1 MKKIYKSLTVSAIV
15 ATVSLS
21 ALPQS
26 LAITHES
33 QPTKQQQT
41 VLFDRSH
48 GQTAGAADWVSDGA
62 FSDYADSIQKQG
74 YDVKAI
80 DGHSNITEASLKSS
94 KIFVIPEANIPFKE
108 SEQAAIVNYVK
119 QGGNVVFIS
128 DHYNADRNL
137 NRIDSSEAMNGYR
150 RGAYEDMS
158 KGMNAE
164 EKSST
169 AMQGVKSSD
178 WLSTNFGVRFRYN
191 ALGDLNTS
199 NIVSSKESFGI
210 TEGVKSVSMHAG
222 STLAITNPEKA
233 KGIVYTPEQLPA
245 KSKWSHAVD
254 QGIYNG
260 GGKAEGP
267 YVAIS
272 KVGKGK
278 AAFIGDS
285 SLVED
290 SSPKYVR
297 EDNGEK
303 KKTYDGF
310 KEQDNGKLL
319 NNITAWMSKD
329 NDGKSLKASG
339 LTLDTKTKLLDFER
353 PERSTEPEKEPW
365 SQPPSGYKWY
375 DPKKFKAGSYG
386 SEKGAYPQPTTP
398 DDHTPPNQTEK
409 VSFDI
414 PQNVSVN
421 EPFEVTIHLKEF
433 EANQTLQQHLPEMKR
448 HADIIVVC
456 YHGGF
461 EKDLESGTPTEV
473 LTGENEG
480 YAMLEAFSKD
490 IDIFIT
496 GHQHRQIAE
505 RFKDTAVIQP
515 GTRGT
520 TVGKVVLSTDEYEN
534 VSVESCELL
543 PVIDDPTFTIDE
555 DDQHI
560 RKQLEDWLDY
570 EITTLPYD
578 MTINHAFEARV
589 APHPFTN
596 FMNYA
601 LLEKSGAD
609 VACTALFDSASGF
622 KQVVTMRDVINN
634 YPFPNTFK
642 VLAVSG
648 AKLKEAIERS
658 AEYFDVKNDEVSVS
672 ADFLEPKPQHFN
684 YDIYGG
690 VSYTI
695 HVGRP
700 KGQRVSNMMIQGH
713 AVDLKQTYT
722 ICVNNYRAVG
732 GGQYDMYIDAPVVK
746 DIQVEGA
753 QLLIDFLSNNNLMRI
768 PQVVDFKVEK

>member
-33 QPTKQQQT
+33 QPTKQQRT

-169 AMQGVKSSD
+169 AMQGVKS
-178 WLSTNFGVRFRYN
+178 
-191 ALGDLNTS
+191 
-199 NIVSSKESFGI
+199 
-210 TEGVKSVSMHAG
+210 VSMHAG

-319 NNITAWMSKD
+319 NNITDWMSKD
-329 NDGKSLKASG
+329 SDGKSLKASG

-375 DPKKFKAGSYG
+375 DPTTFKAGSYG
-386 SEKGAYPQPTTP
+386 SEKGADPQPNTP
-398 DDHTPPNQTEK
+398 DDHTPPNQNEK
-409 VSFDI
+409 VTFDI

-421 EPFEVTIHLKEF
+421 EPFEMTIHLKGF
-433 EANQTLQQHLPEMKR
+433 EANQTLENLRVGIYKEGGRQIGQFSSKDNDYNPPGYSTLPTVK
-448 HADIIVVC
+448 ADENGNVTIKVNAKV
-456 YHGGF
+456 
-461 EKDLESGTPTEV
+461 LESM
-473 LTGENEG
+473 EG
-480 YAMLEAFSKD
+480 SK
-490 IDIFIT
+490 
-496 GHQHRQIAE
+496 
-505 RFKDTAVIQP
+505 
-515 GTRGT
+515 
-520 TVGKVVLSTDEYEN
+520 
-534 VSVESCELL
+534 
-543 PVIDDPTFTIDE
+543 
-555 DDQHI
+555 I
-560 RKQLEDWLDY
+560 RLKLGDKTL
-570 EITTLPYD
+570 ITT
-578 MTINHAFEARV
+578 
-589 APHPFTN
+589 
-596 FMNYA
+596 
-601 LLEKSGAD
+601 
-609 VACTALFDSASGF
+609 
-622 KQVVTMRDVINN
+622 
-634 YPFPNTFK
+634 
-642 VLAVSG
+642 
-648 AKLKEAIERS
+648 
-658 AEYFDVKNDEVSVS
+658 
-672 ADFLEPKPQHFN
+672 
-684 YDIYGG
+684 
-690 VSYTI
+690 
-695 HVGRP
+695 
-700 KGQRVSNMMIQGH
+700 
-713 AVDLKQTYT
+713 
-722 ICVNNYRAVG
+722 
-732 GGQYDMYIDAPVVK
+732 
-746 DIQVEGA
+746 
-753 QLLIDFLSNNNLMRI
+753 
-768 PQVVDFKVEK
+768 DFK

>member
-33 QPTKQQQT
+33 QPTKQQRT

-375 DPKKFKAGSYG
+375 DPTTFKAGSYD
-386 SEKGAYPQPTTP
+386 SEKGADPQPNTP
-398 DDHTPPNQTEK
+398 DDHTPPNQNEK
-409 VSFDI
+409 VTFDI

-421 EPFEVTIHLKEF
+421 EPFEMTIHLKGF
-433 EANQTLQQHLPEMKR
+433 EANQTLENLRVGIYKEGGRQIGQFSSKDNDYNPPGYSTLPTVK
-448 HADIIVVC
+448 ADENGNVTIKVNAKV
-456 YHGGF
+456 
-461 EKDLESGTPTEV
+461 LESM
-473 LTGENEG
+473 EG
-480 YAMLEAFSKD
+480 SK
-490 IDIFIT
+490 
-496 GHQHRQIAE
+496 
-505 RFKDTAVIQP
+505 
-515 GTRGT
+515 
-520 TVGKVVLSTDEYEN
+520 
-534 VSVESCELL
+534 
-543 PVIDDPTFTIDE
+543 
-555 DDQHI
+555 I
-560 RKQLEDWLDY
+560 RLKLGDKTL
-570 EITTLPYD
+570 ITT
-578 MTINHAFEARV
+578 
-589 APHPFTN
+589 
-596 FMNYA
+596 
-601 LLEKSGAD
+601 
-609 VACTALFDSASGF
+609 
-622 KQVVTMRDVINN
+622 
-634 YPFPNTFK
+634 
-642 VLAVSG
+642 
-648 AKLKEAIERS
+648 
-658 AEYFDVKNDEVSVS
+658 
-672 ADFLEPKPQHFN
+672 
-684 YDIYGG
+684 
-690 VSYTI
+690 
-695 HVGRP
+695 
-700 KGQRVSNMMIQGH
+700 
-713 AVDLKQTYT
+713 
-722 ICVNNYRAVG
+722 
-732 GGQYDMYIDAPVVK
+732 
-746 DIQVEGA
+746 
-753 QLLIDFLSNNNLMRI
+753 
-768 PQVVDFKVEK
+768 DFK

>member
-1 MKKIYKSLTVSAIV
+1 MKNIYKSLTVSAIV

-339 LTLDTKTKLLDFER
+339 
-353 PERSTEPEKEPW
+353 
-365 SQPPSGYKWY
+365 YKWY
-375 DPKKFKAGSYG
+375 DPTTFKAGSYG
-386 SEKGAYPQPTTP
+386 SEKGADPQPNTP

-421 EPFEVTIHLKEF
+421 EPFEVTIHLKGF
-433 EANQTLQQHLPEMKR
+433 EANQTLENLRVGIYKEGGRQIGQFSSKDNDYNPPGYSTLPTVK
-448 HADIIVVC
+448 ADENGNATIKVNAKV
-456 YHGGF
+456 
-461 EKDLESGTPTEV
+461 LESM
-473 LTGENEG
+473 EG
-480 YAMLEAFSKD
+480 SK
-490 IDIFIT
+490 
-496 GHQHRQIAE
+496 
-505 RFKDTAVIQP
+505 
-515 GTRGT
+515 
-520 TVGKVVLSTDEYEN
+520 
-534 VSVESCELL
+534 
-543 PVIDDPTFTIDE
+543 
-555 DDQHI
+555 I
-560 RKQLEDWLDY
+560 RLKLGDKTL
-570 EITTLPYD
+570 ITT
-578 MTINHAFEARV
+578 
-589 APHPFTN
+589 
-596 FMNYA
+596 
-601 LLEKSGAD
+601 
-609 VACTALFDSASGF
+609 
-622 KQVVTMRDVINN
+622 
-634 YPFPNTFK
+634 
-642 VLAVSG
+642 
-648 AKLKEAIERS
+648 
-658 AEYFDVKNDEVSVS
+658 
-672 ADFLEPKPQHFN
+672 
-684 YDIYGG
+684 
-690 VSYTI
+690 
-695 HVGRP
+695 
-700 KGQRVSNMMIQGH
+700 
-713 AVDLKQTYT
+713 
-722 ICVNNYRAVG
+722 
-732 GGQYDMYIDAPVVK
+732 
-746 DIQVEGA
+746 
-753 QLLIDFLSNNNLMRI
+753 
-768 PQVVDFKVEK
+768 DFK

>member
-1 MKKIYKSLTVSAIV
+1 MKNIYKSLTVSAIV

-169 AMQGVKSSD
+169 AMQGVKS
-178 WLSTNFGVRFRYN
+178 
-191 ALGDLNTS
+191 
-199 NIVSSKESFGI
+199 
-210 TEGVKSVSMHAG
+210 VSMHAG

-375 DPKKFKAGSYG
+375 DPTTFKAGSYG
-386 SEKGAYPQPTTP
+386 SEKGADPQPNTP

-421 EPFEVTIHLKEF
+421 EPFEVTIHLKGF
-433 EANQTLQQHLPEMKR
+433 EANQTLENLRVGIYKEGGRQIGQFSSKDNDYNPPGYSTLPTVK
-448 HADIIVVC
+448 ADENGNATIKVNAKV
-456 YHGGF
+456 
-461 EKDLESGTPTEV
+461 LESM
-473 LTGENEG
+473 EG
-480 YAMLEAFSKD
+480 SK
-490 IDIFIT
+490 
-496 GHQHRQIAE
+496 
-505 RFKDTAVIQP
+505 
-515 GTRGT
+515 
-520 TVGKVVLSTDEYEN
+520 
-534 VSVESCELL
+534 
-543 PVIDDPTFTIDE
+543 
-555 DDQHI
+555 I
-560 RKQLEDWLDY
+560 RLKLGDKTL
-570 EITTLPYD
+570 ITT
-578 MTINHAFEARV
+578 
-589 APHPFTN
+589 
-596 FMNYA
+596 
-601 LLEKSGAD
+601 
-609 VACTALFDSASGF
+609 
-622 KQVVTMRDVINN
+622 
-634 YPFPNTFK
+634 
-642 VLAVSG
+642 
-648 AKLKEAIERS
+648 
-658 AEYFDVKNDEVSVS
+658 
-672 ADFLEPKPQHFN
+672 
-684 YDIYGG
+684 
-690 VSYTI
+690 
-695 HVGRP
+695 
-700 KGQRVSNMMIQGH
+700 
-713 AVDLKQTYT
+713 
-722 ICVNNYRAVG
+722 
-732 GGQYDMYIDAPVVK
+732 
-746 DIQVEGA
+746 
-753 QLLIDFLSNNNLMRI
+753 
-768 PQVVDFKVEK
+768 DFK

>member
-1 MKKIYKSLTVSAIV
+1 MSNIAFYVVSDVHGYIFPTDFTSRNQYQPMGLLLANHVIEQDRRQYDQSFKIDNGDFLQGSPFCNYLIAHSGSSQPLVDFYNRMAFDFGTLGNHEFNYGLPYLKDTLRRLNYPVLCANIYENDSTLTDNGVKYFQVGDQTVGVIGLTTQFIPHWEQPEHIQSLTFHSA
-15 ATVSLS
+15 
-21 ALPQS
+21 
-26 LAITHES
+26 
-33 QPTKQQQT
+33 
-41 VLFDRSH
+41 
-48 GQTAGAADWVSDGA
+48 
-62 FSDYADSIQKQG
+62 
-74 YDVKAI
+74 
-80 DGHSNITEASLKSS
+80 
-94 KIFVIPEANIPFKE
+94 
-108 SEQAAIVNYVK
+108 
-119 QGGNVVFIS
+119 
-128 DHYNADRNL
+128 
-137 NRIDSSEAMNGYR
+137 
-150 RGAYEDMS
+150 
-158 KGMNAE
+158 
-164 EKSST
+164 
-169 AMQGVKSSD
+169 
-178 WLSTNFGVRFRYN
+178 
-191 ALGDLNTS
+191 
-199 NIVSSKESFGI
+199 
-210 TEGVKSVSMHAG
+210 
-222 STLAITNPEKA
+222 
-233 KGIVYTPEQLPA
+233 
-245 KSKWSHAVD
+245 
-254 QGIYNG
+254 
-260 GGKAEGP
+260 
-267 YVAIS
+267 
-272 KVGKGK
+272 
-278 AAFIGDS
+278 
-285 SLVED
+285 
-290 SSPKYVR
+290 
-297 EDNGEK
+297 
-303 KKTYDGF
+303 
-310 KEQDNGKLL
+310 
-319 NNITAWMSKD
+319 
-329 NDGKSLKASG
+329 
-339 LTLDTKTKLLDFER
+339 FE
-353 PERSTEPEKEPW
+353 
-365 SQPPSGYKWY
+365 
-375 DPKKFKAGSYG
+375 
-386 SEKGAYPQPTTP
+386 
-398 DDHTPPNQTEK
+398 
-409 VSFDI
+409 I
-414 PQNVSVN
+414 
-421 EPFEVTIHLKEF
+421 
-433 EANQTLQQHLPEMKR
+433 LQQYLPEMKR

-505 RFKDTAVIQP
+505 RFKQTAVIQP

-520 TVGKVVLSTDEYEN
+520 AVGRVVLSTDEYEN
-534 VSVESCELL
+534 LSVESCELL
-543 PVIDDPTFTIDE
+543 PVIDDSTFTIDE
-555 DDQHI
+555 DDQHL

-601 LLEKSGAD
+601 LLEKSDAD

-648 AKLKEAIERS
+648 AKLKEAIERL

-672 ADFLEPKPQHFN
+672 ADFLGPKPQHFN

-732 GGQYDMYIDAPVVK
+732 GGQYDMFIDAPVVK

>member
-15 ATVSLS
+15 ATISLS
-21 ALPQS
+21 VLPQS

-33 QPTKQQQT
+33 QHTKQQRT

-119 QGGNVVFIS
+119 HGGNVVFIS

-319 NNITAWMSKD
+319 NNITVWMSKD

-375 DPKKFKAGSYG
+375 DPTTFKVGSYG
-386 SEKGAYPQPTTP
+386 SEKGADPQPNTP
-398 DDHTPPNQTEK
+398 DDHTPPNQNEK

-421 EPFEVTIHLKEF
+421 EPFEVTIHLK
-433 EANQTLQQHLPEMKR
+433 
-448 HADIIVVC
+448 
-456 YHGGF
+456 
-461 EKDLESGTPTEV
+461 
-473 LTGENEG
+473 
-480 YAMLEAFSKD
+480 
-490 IDIFIT
+490 
-496 GHQHRQIAE
+496 
-505 RFKDTAVIQP
+505 
-515 GTRGT
+515 
-520 TVGKVVLSTDEYEN
+520 
-534 VSVESCELL
+534 
-543 PVIDDPTFTIDE
+543 
-555 DDQHI
+555 
-560 RKQLEDWLDY
+560 
-570 EITTLPYD
+570 
-578 MTINHAFEARV
+578 
-589 APHPFTN
+589 
-596 FMNYA
+596 
-601 LLEKSGAD
+601 
-609 VACTALFDSASGF
+609 
-622 KQVVTMRDVINN
+622 
-634 YPFPNTFK
+634 
-642 VLAVSG
+642 
-648 AKLKEAIERS
+648 
-658 AEYFDVKNDEVSVS
+658 
-672 ADFLEPKPQHFN
+672 
-684 YDIYGG
+684 
-690 VSYTI
+690 
-695 HVGRP
+695 
-700 KGQRVSNMMIQGH
+700 
-713 AVDLKQTYT
+713 
-722 ICVNNYRAVG
+722 
-732 GGQYDMYIDAPVVK
+732 
-746 DIQVEGA
+746 
-753 QLLIDFLSNNNLMRI
+753 
-768 PQVVDFKVEK
+768 

>member
-33 QPTKQQQT
+33 QPTKQQRT

-169 AMQGVKSSD
+169 AMQGVKSV
-178 WLSTNFGVRFRYN
+178 F
-191 ALGDLNTS
+191 
-199 NIVSSKESFGI
+199 
-210 TEGVKSVSMHAG
+210 MHAG

-375 DPKKFKAGSYG
+375 DPTTFKAGSYG
-386 SEKGAYPQPTTP
+386 SEKGADPQPNTP
-398 DDHTPPNQTEK
+398 DDHTPPNQNEK
-409 VSFDI
+409 VTFDI

-421 EPFEVTIHLKEF
+421 EPFEMTIHLKGF
-433 EANQTLQQHLPEMKR
+433 EANQTLENLRVGIYKEGGRQIGQFSSKDNDYNPPGYSTLPTVK
-448 HADIIVVC
+448 ADENGNVTIKVNAKV
-456 YHGGF
+456 
-461 EKDLESGTPTEV
+461 LESM
-473 LTGENEG
+473 EG
-480 YAMLEAFSKD
+480 SK
-490 IDIFIT
+490 
-496 GHQHRQIAE
+496 
-505 RFKDTAVIQP
+505 
-515 GTRGT
+515 
-520 TVGKVVLSTDEYEN
+520 
-534 VSVESCELL
+534 
-543 PVIDDPTFTIDE
+543 
-555 DDQHI
+555 I
-560 RKQLEDWLDY
+560 RLKLGDKTL
-570 EITTLPYD
+570 ITT
-578 MTINHAFEARV
+578 
-589 APHPFTN
+589 
-596 FMNYA
+596 
-601 LLEKSGAD
+601 
-609 VACTALFDSASGF
+609 
-622 KQVVTMRDVINN
+622 
-634 YPFPNTFK
+634 
-642 VLAVSG
+642 
-648 AKLKEAIERS
+648 
-658 AEYFDVKNDEVSVS
+658 
-672 ADFLEPKPQHFN
+672 
-684 YDIYGG
+684 
-690 VSYTI
+690 
-695 HVGRP
+695 
-700 KGQRVSNMMIQGH
+700 
-713 AVDLKQTYT
+713 
-722 ICVNNYRAVG
+722 
-732 GGQYDMYIDAPVVK
+732 
-746 DIQVEGA
+746 
-753 QLLIDFLSNNNLMRI
+753 
-768 PQVVDFKVEK
+768 DFK